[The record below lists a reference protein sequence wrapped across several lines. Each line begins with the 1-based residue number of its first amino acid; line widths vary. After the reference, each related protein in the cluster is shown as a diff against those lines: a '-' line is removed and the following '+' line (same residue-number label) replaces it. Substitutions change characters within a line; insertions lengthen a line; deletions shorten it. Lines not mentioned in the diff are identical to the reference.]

1 MALATEG
8 KFDTDG
14 RCVAAADYN
23 AAANLGKIVKFD
35 TAADYQVILVSTLGA
50 RGDGI
55 LMNKPA
61 SGAAAEVVTDGMGK
75 ALCGAAIASA
85 GLELTPDA
93 TGRLIAAVSTNFVM
107 AISMTTTAAAGE
119 RVAVKLVGPHAQP
132 RTNTAETPGDH

>member
-8 KFDTDG
+8 KFDLDG
-14 RCVAAADYN
+14 RCVAAADYRTKQ
-23 AAANLGKIVKFD
+23 GCIVKFD
-35 TAADYQVILVSTLGA
+35 TAADYQAVLLASLGA
-50 RGDGI
+50 RGDAI
-55 LMNKPA
+55 LMNKPNT
-61 SGAAAEVVTDGMGK
+61 GEVCELVTDGCGK

-119 RVAVKLVGPHAQP
+119 WVAVKLVGPYAKP
-132 RTNTAETPGDH
+132 

>member
-8 KFDTDG
+8 HVEIDG
-14 RCVAAADYN
+14 RCVAAADYS
-23 AAANLGKIVKFD
+23 AAANQFKVVKFD

-55 LMNKPA
+55 LYNKPA
-61 SGAAAEVVTDGMGK
+61 SGAAAEVAVGGFPK

-93 TGRLIAAVSTNFVM
+93 SGRLITALTTNTVM
-107 AISMTTTAAAGE
+107 AISMSTTAAAGE
-119 RVAVKLVGPHAQP
+119 TVAIKMVGPYAKP
-132 RTNTAETPGDH
+132 

>member
-8 KFDTDG
+8 KKETDG
-14 RCVAAADYN
+14 RMVAAADYS
-23 AAANLGKIVKFD
+23 AAQGKIVKID
-35 TAADYQVILVSTLGA
+35 TAADYQVVLVSVLGA
-50 RGDGI
+50 RGDGV
-55 LMNKPA
+55 LMNKPIL
-61 SGAAAEVVTDGMGK
+61 GAVAEVDTDGMTK

-119 RVAVKLVGPHAQP
+119 WVAIKLAGPYVK
-132 RTNTAETPGDH
+132 

>member
-8 KFDTDG
+8 KFETDG
-14 RCVAAADYN
+14 RGVAAADYRT
-23 AAANLGKIVKFD
+23 AQGKIVKLD
-35 TAADYQVILVSTLGA
+35 TAADYQWVLLASLGA

-55 LMNKPA
+55 LMNKPNTGEA
-61 SGAAAEVVTDGMGK
+61 CEVVTDGMGK

-93 TGRLIAAVSTNFVM
+93 TGRLIAAVSTNLVM

-119 RVAVKLVGPHAQP
+119 WVAVKLCGPYAKP
-132 RTNTAETPGDH
+132 

>member
-8 KFDTDG
+8 HLVIEG
-14 RCVAAADYN
+14 RCNAAADYS
-23 AAANLGKIVKFD
+23 AAANQFKVVKFD
-35 TAADYQVILVSTLGA
+35 TAADYQVVLVATLGA

-55 LMNKPA
+55 LYNKPIA
-61 SGAAAEVVTDGMGK
+61 GAAAEVAVDGFPK

-93 TGRLIAAVSTNFVM
+93 TGRLVAAASTNFVM

-119 RVAVKLVGPHAQP
+119 FVAVKLVGPYAKP
-132 RTNTAETPGDH
+132 

>member
-8 KFDTDG
+8 HIETEG
-14 RCVAAADYN
+14 RCVAAADYS
-23 AAANLGKIVKFD
+23 AVANLGKIVKID
-35 TAADYQVILVSTLGA
+35 TAADYQVVLVSTLGA

-55 LMNKPA
+55 LMNKPIA
-61 SGAAAEVVTDGMGK
+61 GAAAEVVSDGNGK
-75 ALCGAAIASA
+75 ALCGAAITSA

-119 RVAVKLVGPHAQP
+119 WVAVKLCGPYAKP
-132 RTNTAETPGDH
+132 